1 MSDVISAIDKAIA
14 AAQARKAAKE
24 SGLAVNTQSAK
35 QPVSRQTRD
44 LEKERTRQE
53 KKIAREVAR
62 LAKQEERS
70 SNRVPHMRKVEKAA
84 SLLPPLGN
92 AQASFDEIT
101 STFSAA
107 EISALAAHLQHF
119 NRTKATER
127 ALTQPVTQ
135 GSRVR
140 IISGDRRFVGLTGE
154 VTKAQRIRC
163 YVAIS
168 GREKPVYLFT
178 SDVELLVEEE
188 QQVAVNG

>member
-24 SGLAVNTQSAK
+24 SGLSTGVQNTK

-44 LEKERTRQE
+44 AEKERVKQE

-62 LAKQEERS
+62 LAKQEERN

-84 SLLPPLGN
+84 ALLPQLGN
-92 AQASFDEIT
+92 VQATFDEIT
-101 STFSAA
+101 SSFSAA
-107 EISALAAHLQHF
+107 EIAALAAHLQHF

-127 ALTQPVTQ
+127 ALIQPVTQ

-163 YVAIS
+163 YVAIP
-168 GREKPVYLFT
+168 GRDKPVYLFT
-178 SDVELLVEEE
+178 SDVELLAEA
-188 QQVAVNG
+188 QPIAVNG